1 MATRYKKTSLH
12 PSGRAIYDAVVAST
26 PALANAGLPL
36 SGTNGMRPQDIGN
49 FFYTQVE
56 LANWFAGA
64 LLNKIALSVVASK
77 SFVDP
82 WASLE
87 KGKIDL
93 GEVIEEVYIYMAKP
107 KHFDQERAEKEVFK
121 REFPNVT
128 TAFHGLNYQEYY
140 KITISREE
148 LRAAFLSWD
157 RFRSFV
163 ADLIESIY
171 TSANYDVYQVKKY
184 LIARALLNGGI
195 HMESIDPITDKDT
208 ASAAIAKAR
217 GVSNLLKE
225 MTPNYNLFHVPNYAN
240 HEDQVIII
248 DSMKEGLIDVSVLA
262 AAYHMDKA
270 EFLQMHRLVTSGFG
284 DLDNARLGE
293 IFEHDPSYQP
303 ISDNE
308 REQLNKIP
316 FAIFDKSWFQIYD
329 YLNVMESINNPEGL
343 YINYNHH
350 VWKYFGVSPFA
361 NATAFCEVPQEITSV
376 EVSPSAV
383 TISKG
388 QSAQLTAIVTTT
400 GFADKRVAWESS
412 STDVTVNANGVVTV
426 GTNATATTAKIT
438 ATSAADP
445 KKSAEA
451 TVTIAT

>member
-1 MATRYKKTSLH
+1 MATRYRRTSLS

-26 PALANAGLPL
+26 PALSNAGLPL

-56 LANWFAGA
+56 LANWFIGA
-64 LLNKIALSVVASK
+64 LLNKIALSVIASK
-77 SFVDP
+77 SFTDP

-87 KGKIDL
+87 KGKVDL
-93 GEVIEEVYIYMAKP
+93 GEVIEEVYIHMAKP

-140 KITISREE
+140 KVTISREE

-157 RFRSFV
+157 KFHNFV
-163 ADLIESIY
+163 SNLIESIY

-195 HMESIDPITDKDT
+195 HMETIAPITDKDS
-208 ASAAIAKAR
+208 ASDAIAKAR
-217 GVSNLLKE
+217 GVSSLLKE
-225 MTPNYNLFHVPNYAN
+225 MTPNYNVFHVPNYAN
-240 HEDQVIII
+240 YDEQVIII
-248 DSMKEGLIDVSVLA
+248 DAMKEGLIDVSVLA

-284 DLDNARLGE
+284 DLDTPRLNE
-293 IFEHDPSYQP
+293 IFAHDSSYKA
-303 ISDNE
+303 ITDAE
-308 REQLNKIP
+308 RVQLNKIP

-361 NATAFCEVPQEITSV
+361 NAAAFCEVAQAITSV
-376 EVSPSAV
+376 AVSPSAV

-388 QSAQLTAIVTTT
+388 QSAQLTATVTAT
-400 GFADKRVAWESS
+400 GFADQRVTWESN
-412 STDVTVNANGVVTV
+412 STDVTVTQNGVVTV
-426 GTNATATTAKIT
+426 AADATATTAKVT
-438 ATSAADP
+438 ATSVFDST
-445 KKSAEA
+445 KSAEA